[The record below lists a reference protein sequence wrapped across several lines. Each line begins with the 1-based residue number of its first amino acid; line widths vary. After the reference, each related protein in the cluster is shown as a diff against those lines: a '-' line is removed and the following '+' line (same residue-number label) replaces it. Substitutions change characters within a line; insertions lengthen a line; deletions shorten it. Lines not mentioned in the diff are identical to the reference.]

1 MNDQAP
7 SPLTLSVADKLY
19 AARFALS
26 EWRPYFSHA
35 IFGLILVEKKHPGL
49 RTLAADRWWRLYYN
63 STWVESR
70 SVPDLVVALYAA
82 MSSLLREQFEQAIA
96 YGVTRETEAVARVAF
111 SAEIDDDLR
120 DDISEDVK
128 TLAAQLHVEATL
140 IEEIVYPADF
150 GCEEGAL
157 WSHYYEHLLN
167 LPSSSLPGHGLDAGS
182 ASIGIQQ
189 PWEHGSPLDSQ
200 FEGLEDGDRRDI
212 QRLVA
217 EAIVH
222 HRADRGDVPGNWSVW
237 ADKVLRPA
245 PIPWEQQLDAAMR
258 AGCDTQWGHGRPV
271 YTKPGRRSEALPEFV
286 VPAHV
291 KPRPLIAFVGD
302 TSGSMGDHLTL
313 LRGVVEDL
321 ARTMDARIAFIS
333 TDATVHGD
341 PQYIDVDN
349 DVPIEM
355 RGLGGTDMRVGIE
368 WALSYVKP
376 TPNVIV
382 VGTDGLTPWPMYDVG
397 VLVIAAI
404 IDNKKAEDP
413 PGWIVRIDVKPMNKH
428 LAEN

>member
-1 MNDQAP
+1 VTDAAP
-7 SPLTLSVADKLY
+7 SLLTLSVTDKLY

-49 RTLAADRWWRLYYN
+49 RTLAADKWWRLYYN
-63 STWVESR
+63 SAWVESR

-128 TLAAQLHVEATL
+128 KLAVQLHTEATL
-140 IEEIVYPADF
+140 LDEIVYPADF
-150 GCEEGAL
+150 DCEEGAL
-157 WSHYYEHLLN
+157 WMHYYEHLLT
-167 LPSSSLPGHGLDAGS
+167 LPSLPGHSLDAGS
-182 ASIGIQQ
+182 GSTGLTQ

-217 EAIVH
+217 EAVVH
-222 HRADRGDVPGNWSVW
+222 HQNLCGDVPGNWSVW

-245 PIPWEQQLDAAMR
+245 PIPWDQQLDAAMR
-258 AGCDTQWGHGRPV
+258 AACDTQWGRVLPV
-271 YTKPGRRSEALPEFV
+271 YKKPGRRSEALPEFI
-286 VPAHV
+286 VPGYV
-291 KPRPLIAFVGD
+291 KPRPLIVFVGD

-313 LRGVVEDL
+313 LRGVVEGL
-321 ARTMDARIAFIS
+321 ARAMDARIAFIS
-333 TDATVHGD
+333 TDAVVHGD

-355 RGLGGTDMRVGIE
+355 RGLGGTDMGVGIE
-368 WALSYVKP
+368 WALSHVSP

-382 VGTDGLTPWPMYDVG
+382 VGTDGATPWPMYDVG

-404 IDNKKAEDP
+404 IDNKEADDP
-413 PGWIVRIDVKPMNKH
+413 PGWIVRIDVKPMKKH
-428 LAEN
+428 LTEN